1 MSQDASA
8 FFSKVATGIKWEAVG
23 MHRKSV
29 VVACPRAKGS
39 LPISSWHIQTLHE
52 AMAQKQVTV
61 DKLTISG
68 FAFDGAAVDEL
79 CNLIDGDYGFQ
90 EVDLSACNLG
100 NEKAARIVRAVAR
113 CPSVATLNLS
123 FCNVGVRGAALIAKV
138 LDSISCKLRHLVLKY
153 NAITAQGLGLLLK
166 WACGLTEIDCR
177 FCGIL
182 EQKQVGREQA
192 VSFLEEGLKENTACS
207 TLLLTGNGFKED
219 DRNAIE
225 KCIRLNRRSQLQR
238 GPGTLVYAEPYP
250 ESSEFHGLSEG
261 DFYREVGPF
270 RKRMKEMN
278 RKETE
283 FLTECSLDTS
293 GVFLKRRKSDAE
305 VVESPTAKER
315 TVFGERAADEGQFG
329 TFLDI
334 IDTIEYK
341 NTDRKG
347 NFGAGPGSPRYKS
360 PRSPSAARTFHDTEH
375 LFHDGSPTNSP
386 SQSPTRGG
394 TPGASQSPVR
404 GGGSNSPHS
413 SHTSPTGQ
421 TGPVSL
427 GDPLNAGNALNQ
439 RRSDQAG
446 SKRASQ
452 PQRPP
457 QSSGRT
463 NLNASQK
470 STRSSVSAA
479 SAGTSGTSR
488 SRSAPGQP
496 PAGRV
501 GRSKVSSAAERGP
514 PPARR
519 ASRAGS
525 NAGVSSAAAAGG
537 GGGSRRASRA
547 AASASASEFDD
558 GRNSN
563 RIATKPPADA
573 GGGGADGTSPKARWK
588 FAVAGALRTSKEPSP
603 SAVNSASPSS
613 LSAANTLSPP
623 NKSLERNA
631 TLPQGPGSPGFRKIN
646 SGSTRGNDSS
656 AAFPAALERSVT
668 PELSPR
674 HAPVNTSFGV
684 RNRSHASNNKAVPDE
699 PLDFAA
705 AENLIQ
711 FLASPSAGA
720 SPLPL
725 GADSSQPLTVSPF
738 SAPVA
743 APDVAIDAIDAVS
756 MDDTNRSEKTSEEF
770 LDKGGLAKAIAR
782 EIEQKQKEQ
791 SPPPPPPPPQSK
803 SAAVEKPAE
812 SAKKSQASRA
822 KSPASRCASQSRSA
836 LSSAGRADYFTGL
849 SENGRKDVELPSKR
863 GQRQRAPVSATV
875 DGNPS
880 FLWHTQAWVAKDN
893 DDEVEHNR
901 AFETWHK
908 ELKAKD
914 GLFGKLGKGR
924 SKPERQRPEYESSA
938 EDSDEF
944 NMFSGST
951 ENCRKQGGEQHGAAA
966 GSMPPPPPRGVGGAG
981 AGGQAANSSGM
992 NASNGMSNCTQPPEH
1007 LGSFARPT
1015 ATSAQKIKERRE
1027 RQEALEQRKAAE
1039 ASRLVAPH
1047 SEDGTNGSL
1056 TRPPAGCLLPSTFRE
1071 PTASWSERMCSNA
1084 TTRQH
1089 TAAAAPLPGA
1099 PRERCEGR
1107 GRGYNPTKET
1117 TNGRWTT
1124 DPSSWPDGPSRG
1136 EAARSRGGGAVGA
1149 ANGGGGSHYSD
1160 MVDPTKRT
1168 DKQTPALLNACL
1180 TNNVACK
1187 QILGQWAMEALR
1199 HGKGAELGVPIA
1211 FVSHC
1216 GLPDVL
1222 NELPLGC
1229 TERVGGIVKLL
1240 HLIVMV
1246 PYTPVASDEDGGG
1259 TQYLRYLPGIPH
1271 GFTTENDVVAWA
1283 GRIAVREGRGVVRGH
1298 GYDEARAEE
1307 NKAARALLRQHLRLE
1322 NRAVPRKGQAP
1333 AAAAAAAAATST
1345 STVAEASR
1353 TRRRN
1358 TRSVSRSIGGELGVG
1373 ASVSPTRSFSRTA
1386 SSSHYGQ
1393 GGAGGS
1399 GVGRGGGAAGVGNA
1413 GPAEGSAGRP
1423 QWGVT
1428 GTTSKKEV
1436 IGAPLEH
1443 VDIGAHV
1450 RSYLAR
1456 PERKLYRMQVQES
1469 LGVRQHQQAAAAEV
1483 MPAEWPVPLAQ
1494 AGELYS
1500 TGGGGGERGRAQF
1513 SFHVC
1518 PVLSL
1523 LSQIHPSLLQEH
1535 RSRSAPR
1542 LSTNSAHTL
1551 APPLASRNAGP
1562 DGTCMQRGFC
1572 TTRASPPFP
1581 FLSSVAHTTQHNTTQ
1596 HNTTQHN
1603 TTQHNTTQH
1612 NTTQRTAIPP
1622 LLRQGSRQTCS
1633 SLRGVCLSGSLHHH
1647 LLLFLL
1653 QIRPHHIP
1661 SQLSGEAAPP
1671 RPGDDTSNAKHNH
1684 PKTNK
1689 PQ

>member
-29 VVACPRAKGS
+29 VVACPRSKGS

-100 NEKAARIVRAVAR
+100 NEKASRIVRAVAR
-113 CPSVATLNLS
+113 CTSVATLNLS
-123 FCNVGVRGAALIAKV
+123 FCNIGVRGAALIAKV

-192 VSFLEEGLKENTACS
+192 VQFLEEGLKENTSCS

-283 FLTECSLDTS
+283 FLLECSLDTS

-305 VVESPTAKER
+305 VVESPTSSSKER
-315 TVFGERAADEGQFG
+315 TVFGERAADEGQFS

-404 GGGSNSPHS
+404 GGAGGSNSPHS
-413 SHTSPTGQ
+413 SHTSPTAHN
-421 TGPVSL
+421 GPVSL
-427 GDPLNAGNALNQ
+427 GDPLGNAGNALNQ
-439 RRSDQAG
+439 RRSDAAAASG
-446 SKRASQ
+446 SKRGSQ

-457 QSSGRT
+457 ANGGGRT

-479 SAGTSGTSR
+479 SAGTAGTNR

-501 GRSKVSSAAERGP
+501 GRSKVSAAAADRGP

-519 ASRAGS
+519 ASRAGTS
-525 NAGVSSAAAAGG
+525 SSGGAGAGT
-537 GGGSRRASRA
+537 RRSSRA

-558 GRNSN
+558 GRSSN
-563 RIATKPPADA
+563 RIATKPAAADD
-573 GGGGADGTSPKARWK
+573 GGAAATSPKDRWK
-588 FAVAGALRTSKEPSP
+588 FAVAGALRTRKEPSSSP
-603 SAVNSASPSS
+603 PPANSASPSS
-613 LSAANTLSPP
+613 VSAANTLSPP

-631 TLPQGPGSPGFRKIN
+631 TLPQGPGSPGFRKVN

-656 AAFPAALERSVT
+656 AAFPACTERSVT

-720 SPLPL
+720 SALPL

-770 LDKGGLAKAIAR
+770 LDKGGLAKAMAR
-782 EIEQKQKEQ
+782 EIEQKQKQEQ
-791 SPPPPPPPPQSK
+791 SPPPPPPQPQPPQQPPQQK
-803 SAAVEKPAE
+803 PRPAAVEKQ
-812 SAKKSQASRA
+812 KKSQAARA
-822 KSPASRCASQSRSA
+822 KSPAASRSASQSRSV
-836 LSSAGRADYFTGL
+836 LSSASRADYFTGL
-849 SENGRKDVELPSKR
+849 SENGRKDVEQPSKR

-924 SKPERQRPEYESSA
+924 SKPEPQRPEYESSA

-944 NMFSGST
+944 NMFSNSM
-951 ENCRKQGGEQHGAAA
+951 ENCRKQGGEQQGAAAASSGGGGGSAAAA
-966 GSMPPPPPRGVGGAG
+966 GSMPPPPPRGGG
-981 AGGQAANSSGM
+981 GGGHAANSSGM

-1015 ATSAQKIKERRE
+1015 AASAQKIKERRE
-1027 RQEALEQRKAAE
+1027 RQEALEQRRAEEAA
-1039 ASRLVAPH
+1039 RLVAPH

-1056 TRPPAGCLLPSTFRE
+1056 TRPPAGCLLPSTYRD
-1071 PTASWSERMCSNA
+1071 PTASWSEKMCSNA

-1099 PRERCEGR
+1099 PRDRSVGEGR

-1124 DPSSWPDGPSRG
+1124 DPSSWPDAPSRG
-1136 EAARSRGGGAVGA
+1136 EAARSRGGGGAVGA
-1149 ANGGGGSHYSD
+1149 ANGGSHYSD

-1199 HGKGAELGVPIA
+1199 NGKGAELGVPIA

-1246 PYTPVASDEDGGG
+1246 PYTPVASDEDGG

-1322 NRAVPRKGQAP
+1322 NRALPRKGQPP
-1333 AAAAAAAAATST
+1333 AAAAAGAMSST
-1345 STVAEASR
+1345 TVEASR

-1393 GGAGGS
+1393 SGAGG
-1399 GVGRGGGAAGVGNA
+1399 RGNGAGAAASGGGNA
-1413 GPAEGSAGRP
+1413 GAAEGSAGRP

-1469 LGVRQHQQAAAAEV
+1469 LGVRQHQAAAAEA

-1513 SFHVC
+1513 SFH
-1518 PVLSL
+1518 
-1523 LSQIHPSLLQEH
+1523 EH

-1562 DGTCMQRGFC
+1562 DGTSYRNS
-1572 TTRASPPFP
+1572 TAASAGKQANVQFPPRTFRR
-1581 FLSSVAHTTQHNTTQ
+1581 SHTT
-1596 HNTTQHN
+1596 
-1603 TTQHNTTQH
+1603 
-1612 NTTQRTAIPP
+1612 
-1622 LLRQGSRQTCS
+1622 
-1633 SLRGVCLSGSLHHH
+1633 
-1647 LLLFLL
+1647 
-1653 QIRPHHIP
+1653 
-1661 SQLSGEAAPP
+1661 AP
-1671 RPGDDTSNAKHNH
+1671 RR
-1684 PKTNK
+1684 
-1689 PQ
+1689 